1 MTTLHSESRNTPF
14 SESQFSEKK
23 KHAGKPDKR
32 SRQQKFT
39 KAFTGFIPYG
49 LSGTHS

>member
-1 MTTLHSESRNTPF
+1 MTTLHYEDRDSHF
-14 SESQFSEKK
+14 AGSQFPGIM
-23 KHAGKPDKR
+23 KHEGKPDKR

-49 LSGTHS
+49 LSGIHN